1 VAAAVLITT
10 TQQGEAASN
19 HNRAVVIIDSPHL
32 FLVFF
37 TNNISQTFNA
47 YAANKKF
54 DSGKIG
60 KHVPRSPASAVFLV
74 KNKYLLRGNLLARHR
89 SPMKLSEPI
98 DAQWRI

>member
-1 VAAAVLITT
+1 M
-10 TQQGEAASN
+10 QAS
-19 HNRAVVIIDSPHL
+19 AP
-32 FLVFF
+32 
-37 TNNISQTFNA
+37 
-47 YAANKKF
+47 AANKIFGQVKNH
-54 DSGKIG
+54 GKW